1 VLSRP
6 DASTETIGSV
16 HIIGPGNPPIAFAID
31 TDPQRVDERQRYS
44 VRATITVDG
53 NLLFT
58 TDQSYPV
65 LTQGNGR
72 NVELLLRQT
81 GRALRHIFT
90 SEQILEAHGPQR

>member
-1 VLSRP
+1 M
-6 DASTETIGSV
+6 

-44 VRATITVDG
+44 MRATITVDG

-90 SEQILEAHGPQR
+90 SEHILEAHGPQR